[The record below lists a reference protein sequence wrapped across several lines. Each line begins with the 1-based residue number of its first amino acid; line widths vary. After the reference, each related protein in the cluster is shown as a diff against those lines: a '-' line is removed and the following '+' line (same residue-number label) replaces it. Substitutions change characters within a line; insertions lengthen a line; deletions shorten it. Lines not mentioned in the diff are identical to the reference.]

1 MAEDDG
7 RIPRGMALP
16 RLNPDAVAEVKPPQ
30 PKDEPVLVLEL
41 PEPPPPGPQRRR
53 WLRGPVVA
61 AAVVAVLVVL
71 GLGLVVPGL
80 LGKNKTETTSLP
92 APGETKAAAV
102 TESPAPTR
110 SATGKPKHTKIDK
123 AIATV
128 THTPS
133 RTTKP
138 TKPAQTSGHAGSTT
152 SATGG
157 GKPSSPPT
165 TTPKQDW
172 GTTVIPANTALKV
185 GENWH
190 TNRIKL
196 SLTTAGDAVLTDE
209 NGKVTWS
216 AGKTGGTMLAFQGDG
231 NLVLYQ
237 GGTVLWA
244 TETAGHEGA
253 QLVLQDD
260 GNVTIADGDQYLWG
274 AL

>member
-1 MAEDDG
+1 MAEDEG

-16 RLNPDAVAEVKPPQ
+16 RLNPDAMAEVKPP
-30 PKDEPVLVLEL
+30 PPADEKVLVLEL
-41 PEPPPPGPQRRR
+41 PEPPPSGPQGRR
-53 WLRGPVVA
+53 WWRGPVVA
-61 AAVVAVLVVL
+61 AALVAVLVVL

-80 LGKNKTETTSLP
+80 LGKSKTETTSLP
-92 APGETKAAAV
+92 APGETTAAAL
-102 TESPAPTR
+102 TEAPTPTQ
-110 SATGKPKHTKIDK
+110 SPTGKPKKTKIDK
-123 AIATV
+123 AVAMV

-138 TKPAQTSGHAGSTT
+138 EQTTTHAGSTT

-157 GKPSSPPT
+157 SKPSSTP
-165 TTPKQDW
+165 TTPKQVW
-172 GTTVIPANTALKV
+172 GTTVVPANSELKV

-237 GGTVLWA
+237 DGTVLWA
-244 TETAGHEGA
+244 TATVGHEGA
-253 QLVLQDD
+253 KLVLQDD
-260 GNVTIADGDQYLWG
+260 GNVTISDGDQYLWG